1 MAAPS
6 DFMMKR
12 FLIKPKLS
20 ELFDAE
26 KEKAICKAIRVSNT
40 ESETNLRV
48 FDRVEEDNLILL
60 HYLKAEHSVYHVRG
74 IVIDTE
80 TLEIVGQSFPFTEEL
95 SPDDLPGMCLHNPEC
110 DGASVQIHGDV
121 SDYYITHAYEGTILR
136 FFQGRVTKKW
146 YLSTHKKIN
155 GRRSRWS
162 GPMFG
167 DIFDSFWQDP
177 DTLGDGLDG
186 RACYVFLISHPENR
200 LVCKISTSKIM
211 LLGYSTGECLYSL
224 INPNETIPDPME
236 YLKEQ
241 FIKGSTIEKRESF
254 HVETLDELKKQTEE
268 LLWEDCTGLLL
279 TYWDNAKPRLRCY
292 KIVPNEYTKR
302 RDLRGSEPN
311 FRLRYLQLHNDGQNE
326 DFRELFPE
334 KGEFFDQIEKDVTT
348 DLPRYLKQLY
358 YERYS
363 KKQFTRLSTEEH
375 YVLEKTRKCYVP
387 GRSILSNLRLTLN
400 ECNPRQLNALIKYMY
415 ISRRTNFTC
424 EVSSSTCEVSPSTC
438 EVSPS
443 TCEVSPSTCEGSPS
457 TCEDGTNSTCEG
469 SPSEVNA
476 KNETLQEEDKIVSE
490 KIQKI

>member
-1 MAAPS
+1 MAAS
-6 DFMMKR
+6 STIDFMMQR
-12 FLIKPKLS
+12 FLNKPKLS
-20 ELFDAE
+20 ELFDVE
-26 KEKAICKAIRVSNT
+26 KEKAICKLIWVSSVD
-40 ESETNLRV
+40 SETNLRV
-48 FDRVEEDNLILL
+48 FDQVEEDNLILL

-74 IVIDTE
+74 IVVDTE

-95 SPDDLPGMCLHNPEC
+95 SPNDLVPVCPHSPKCDDP
-110 DGASVQIHGDV
+110 IHGDV
-121 SDYYITHAYEGTILR
+121 NDYYVTHAYEGTILR

-186 RACYVFLISHPENR
+186 RACYIFLISHPENR
-200 LVCKISTSKIM
+200 LVCKISSSKIM

-224 INPNETIPDPME
+224 INPSETVPDPME

-254 HVETLDELKKQTEE
+254 HVETLDELKKRTEE
-268 LLWEDCTGLLL
+268 LSWEDCTGLLL

-292 KIVPNEYTKR
+292 KIVPDEYTKR

-311 FRLRYLQLHNDGQNE
+311 FRLRYLQLYNDGQDE

-334 KGEFFDQIEKDVTT
+334 KEEFFDQIEKDMTT

-358 YERYS
+358 YERYT
-363 KKQFTRLSTEEH
+363 KKQFTRLPPEEH
-375 YVLEKTRKCYVP
+375 YVLEKTRKGYVP
-387 GRSILSNLRLTLN
+387 GRSILANLRLTLN

-415 ISRRTNFTC
+415 ISRRANSTC
-424 EVSSSTCEVSPSTC
+424 GVSSSA
-438 EVSPS
+438 
-443 TCEVSPSTCEGSPS
+443 
-457 TCEDGTNSTCEG
+457 CEDNTSACEDNTNSTCG
-469 SPSEVNA
+469 VSPPACEVNSE
-476 KNETLQEEDKIVSE
+476 NENLQEDVGSIVE
-490 KIQKI
+490 CQK